1 MKKFTSRLVT
11 TCLRVGIIFAVG
23 IALIFSSEVEFSGH
37 KMQAIA
43 TPLTPEA
50 KSYEVARPARSL
62 TTDIEK
68 GGNDAVDN
76 IREKLNLDQPIAPST
91 KKFIESVKDNVG
103 EAVTPA
109 REAVEKAA
117 DIGSSDRAN

>member
-11 TCLRVGIIFAVG
+11 ICLRVGIIFAVG
-23 IALIFSSEVEFSGH
+23 IALIFSSELEFSGN

-50 KSYEVARPARSL
+50 TSYEVARPDRQPTSD
-62 TTDIEK
+62 TEK
-68 GGNDAVDN
+68 DTSGVLDN

-91 KKFIESVKDNVG
+91 KKLIFHFVSNLCHLRFV
-103 EAVTPA
+103 
-109 REAVEKAA
+109 
-117 DIGSSDRAN
+117 